1 VSSARE
7 RLIEVAIR
15 LFWRYGYA
23 GVSVDQ
29 LCEEAQVKK
38 GSFYHFFASKEDL
51 ALAAIDAH
59 WADRKPRLDAL
70 FSPSL
75 AAIERFERYFAYI
88 VRRQHELFDE
98 QGHVLGCLYF
108 SLGTEN
114 IDHPRLS
121 AKIREILSVYERYYQ
136 SALVEAEEAGQIVVE
151 NPRLKAKV
159 LFRFIEGHLADARLH
174 NSLEGLREMP
184 EQAWELL
191 GVPALARQ
199 AGRPRRLAGS

>member
-1 VSSARE
+1 VSSTRE

-15 LFWRYGYA
+15 LFWRYGYSS
-23 GVSVDQ
+23 VSVDQ
-29 LCEEAQVKK
+29 LCEEALVKK
-38 GSFYHFFASKEDL
+38 GSFYHFFPSKEEL

-75 AAIERFERYFAYI
+75 PALERFERYFTYI
-88 VRRQHELFDE
+88 VRRQSELLAE

-114 IDHPRLS
+114 LDQPRLS
-121 AKIREILSVYERYYQ
+121 EKIRDILTVYERYYQ
-136 SALVEAEEAGQIVVE
+136 NALVEARDAGQLHLD
-151 NPRLKAKV
+151 NPRLKAKA

-184 EQAWELL
+184 DQAWELL
-191 GVPALARQ
+191 GVSARSRPAQLE
-199 AGRPRRLAGS
+199 PC